1 MTRTFLRLS
10 FALALALGAVGC
22 NKGGGDAGAGGAG
35 GEGGAAAGGGLT
47 FEQKTFAY
55 DVQRNADQRRMTL
68 VAKVDVPTGW
78 SADPNA
84 KTAGHNMTT
93 LLPNGGKAAKNAFAL
108 SNVTISATCHGQCKA
123 DKLPEQIKGLA
134 AQQVKYAAGG
144 AKVVKDEQ
152 IRDGVWGFVIEAPN
166 GDGKVYT
173 VGVTHW
179 QPDWPYVIFCNAY
192 LQGDEAASWQQV
204 YDACAGADVTVED
217 ALMPA
222 DVLEREQANLAKCP
236 EKTTLTYTAD
246 PVREGEPTELGDVV
260 SVYANTSSPGHVYV
274 WIANFELTTT
284 RFNKT
289 SLEGDQRVVKLAF
302 EHRKEGEVLSGS
314 YGAGYEADVRVAPSL
329 VMEGGRTLQWSAQST
344 TGTVD
349 IIARTKDKVCGHIAI
364 EGGNRGK
371 LSGDFVADLSFGSAK

>member
-1 MTRTFLRLS
+1 MTRTFHAIT
-10 FALALALGAVGC
+10 FALALAVGAIGC
-22 NKGGGDAGAGGAG
+22 NKGGGEAGAGGAG
-35 GEGGAAAGGGLT
+35 AEGGAASGALT

-55 DVQRNADQRRMTL
+55 DVLRNADQRRMTL

-93 LLPNGGKAAKNAFAL
+93 LLPNGGVGAKNAFAL
-108 SNVTISATCHGQCKA
+108 SNVTISATCHGQCTA
-123 DKLPEQIKGLA
+123 DKFPEQIKGVA
-134 AQQVKYAAGG
+134 AQQAKFAAS
-144 AKVVKDEQ
+144 ATVLKDEQ

-166 GDGKVYT
+166 GDAKAYT

-179 QPDWPYVIFCNAY
+179 HSADWPYVIFCNAH
-192 LQGDEAASWQQV
+192 LQGDEAAQWQQI
-204 YDACAGADVTVED
+204 YDACAAADVSVED

-222 DVLEREQANLAKCP
+222 DVLAREAANLAKCP

-284 RFNKT
+284 RFNKAPLT
-289 SLEGDQRVVKLAF
+289 GDQRVVKLAF

-314 YGAGYEADVRVAPSL
+314 YGAGYEEDVRVAPS
-329 VMEGGRTLQWSAQST
+329 VIIDGGRTLQWSAQST

-349 IIARTKDKVCGHIAI
+349 IIARTPDKICGHIAL

-371 LSGDFVADLSFGSAK
+371 LSGDFVADLTFGSAK